1 VFSAG
6 KLREYVFV
14 PCSSSNFYNK
24 EHERIASHIMQT
36 SDWFKTSLHL
46 CCDANNK
53 PLLGTKIREEA

>member
-1 VFSAG
+1 
-6 KLREYVFV
+6 
-14 PCSSSNFYNK
+14 
-24 EHERIASHIMQT
+24 MQT